1 MNTEEPNL
9 LPIGTHVLVTLHSIT
24 ETSVVPGTVV
34 AHSRRSNIIQTAAH
48 GRVVVNTAD
57 LRVESGAG
65 ERSA

>member
-1 MNTEEPNL
+1 MSREAPNL

-34 AHSRRSNIIQTAAH
+34 AHGRRCNIIQTAAH

-57 LRVESGAG
+57 LRIEPGTG
-65 ERSA
+65 EQSA